1 MDSAWP
7 SLPFLKLS
15 KVAFSKKKM
24 LNFKKTLSA
33 AASESW
39 VSNWELSKEKD
50 ESRFN
55 KRFDKNAHLETGSN

>member
-1 MDSAWP
+1 
-7 SLPFLKLS
+7 
-15 KVAFSKKKM
+15 M
-24 LNFKKTLSA
+24 LNFKETLSA